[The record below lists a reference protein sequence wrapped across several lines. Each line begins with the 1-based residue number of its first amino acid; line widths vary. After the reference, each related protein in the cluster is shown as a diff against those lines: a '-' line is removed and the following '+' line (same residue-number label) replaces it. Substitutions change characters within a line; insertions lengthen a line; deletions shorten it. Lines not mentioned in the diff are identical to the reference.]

1 MSNPDY
7 SRQNETRIRDM
18 QNAELQNR
26 ELRDRELHAYEA
38 RRQAE
43 IARDNANTSGGL
55 FLGLMLAAIA
65 GFTTLFIALAQRSDT
80 QPQVEPAAPPEVNV
94 QPPEVNVQPPD
105 VNIQQAPPPDVN
117 VTIPE
122 TAPQTAPPQSADP
135 SLDPMMGAPES
146 STDSMNPDSMNPDS
160 MNTDPMANPN
170 STVQPGQP

>member
-7 SRQNETRIRDM
+7 SRQNETHLRDV
-18 QNAELQNR
+18 QNAELRNR

-94 QPPEVNVQPPD
+94 QPPEVN
-105 VNIQQAPPPDVN
+105 IQQAPPPDVN

-122 TAPQTAPPQSADP
+122 SAPPSVPPQSADP
-135 SLDPMMGAPES
+135 SFNPMMGAPES
-146 STDSMNPDSMNPDS
+146 STDSMNTDP
-160 MNTDPMANPN
+160 MNTDPMNTDPMTTPDG
-170 STVQPGQP
+170 TVQPGQP